1 MLEKV
6 REYVKQYEMLKK
18 EDRVILGVSGGAD
31 SVCLLFVLLELQKT
45 IGFEMVVVHV
55 NHGLRG
61 TVADEEQAYVENL
74 CKKEGIPFESYL
86 ENVALIAKNR
96 KQSTEE
102 AGREVRR
109 ACFQK
114 AMKQYKGTKIAL
126 AHHQNDSA
134 ETFFMNVARG
144 TGLKGL
150 GGIRPIK
157 GIYIRPLLCVNR
169 EEIESYLKARAIHYC
184 EDMSNQSD
192 CYTRNRI
199 RNHVI
204 PYMEQE
210 VNQKTVAHVQETME
224 YLWQV
229 QEYLES
235 QCFEWEQ
242 KAVQKVDGGYE
253 ISKEI
258 WLQMPRVLQTMLLR
272 KVLAKVAQQ
281 EKDLESAHVRQ
292 LEQLL
297 EKQSGREIHLPYEM
311 IGTRTYEG
319 ITIRK
324 KLEQKKMPE
333 IVMEE
338 SCSPVVFGEYEIRW
352 KKYEKV
358 DICHDSLE
366 KSNTKCFDCDII
378 KSNIIFRTRKPG
390 DYITIHE
397 DGRTQK
403 LKSYFIN
410 EKIPKEKRDEILL
423 VADGSHILWIVGYRV
438 DLSYQAK
445 KHTKHVLEIQIERG
459 ENYGRNN

>member
-6 REYVKQYEMLKK
+6 KEYVNQHEMLKK
-18 EDRVILGVSGGAD
+18 EDKVILGVSGGAD
-31 SVCLLFVLLELQKT
+31 SVCLLFVLLELQKM
-45 IGFEMVVVHV
+45 IGFKIVVVHV

-61 TVADEEQAYVENL
+61 IVADEEQAYVESL

-86 ENVALIAKNR
+86 ENVALIAKKR

-114 AMKQYKGTKIAL
+114 AMKKYNGTKIAL
-126 AHHQNDSA
+126 AHHQNDNA

-150 GGIRPIK
+150 GGIRPIN

-169 EEIESYLKARAIHYC
+169 EEIESYLKVRKISYC

-210 VNQKTVAHVQETME
+210 VNQKTVTHVQETME

-229 QEYLES
+229 QKYLDS
-235 QCFEWEQ
+235 QCFEWEK
-242 KAVQKVDGGYE
+242 KAVQKVDGGYA
-253 ISKEI
+253 ISKDI
-258 WLQMPRVLQTMLLR
+258 WIQMPRVLQTLLLR
-272 KVLAKVAQQ
+272 NVLVKAAQQ
-281 EKDLESAHVRQ
+281 EKDIEAVHVRQ

-297 EKQSGREIHLPYEM
+297 EKQSGREVHLPYDM

-324 KLEQKKMPE
+324 KQEQKKMPE
-333 IVMEE
+333 IVMDE
-338 SCSPVVFGEYEIRW
+338 SASSVLFGEYTICW
-352 KKYEKV
+352 KKYRNE
-358 DICHDSLE
+358 DRCHDSFE
-366 KSNTKCFDCDII
+366 KNNTKCFDYDII
-378 KSNIIFRTRKPG
+378 KSNVVFRTRKPG

-410 EKIPKEKRDEILL
+410 EKIPKEKRDKILL
-423 VADGSHILWIVGYRV
+423 VADGNHILWIVGYRA
-438 DLSYQAK
+438 DISYQVK
-445 KHTKHVLEIQIERG
+445 EHTKHVLEIQIERG
-459 ENYGRNN
+459 ENHGRNN